1 MFEDSPHIDG
11 ASTPPPP
18 EEPPSPFL
26 VGKPQDAAL
35 LPKALDDPPNVAR
48 AVADPSITNSLLI
61 YECLGNWSPELA
73 KVYGCGYLP
82 IETGAQLTI
91 IPHPESGNGW
101 VFAMLFGSSGVA
113 DRVNECHVCGWVPA
127 PANHVEPTHRA
138 IPFAKFK
145 SSIAL
150 SAENAAAFGPRVL
163 QFGTGI
169 DLTIIPHPESRG
181 SWVLAMCESSG
192 DIADCVNGCHLAGW
206 VHHAFLERV

>member
-1 MFEDSPHIDG
+1 
-11 ASTPPPP
+11 
-18 EEPPSPFL
+18 
-26 VGKPQDAAL
+26 
-35 LPKALDDPPNVAR
+35 
-48 AVADPSITNSLLI
+48 
-61 YECLGNWSPELA
+61 
-73 KVYGCGYLP
+73 
-82 IETGAQLTI
+82 
-91 IPHPESGNGW
+91 
-101 VFAMLFGSSGVA
+101 MLFGSSGVA

-150 SAENAAAFGPRVL
+150 SAENAAAFGPSDL

-181 SWVLAMCESSG
+181 GWVLAMCESSG

-206 VHHAFLERV
+206 AHTAFLERV